1 MTRAFV
7 LSGGGNLGAVQ
18 VGMLDALRERG
29 IVPDLLVGTS
39 VGALNAA
46 YVAGRGMNA
55 DAIEDLTTVWLR
67 VRRRDV
73 FPFDPVRHVLALSGR
88 RPSLCSNDALRRLV
102 ADTLP
107 YRMLE
112 DAAVRA
118 KMGKL
123 YAETVSGN
131 RDRLKLFEDLKIPAF
146 PGGRT
151 FRAPLLFLALNWYAL
166 RDRF

>member
-39 VGALNAA
+39 VGALNAG

-55 DAIEDLTTVWLR
+55 DAIDELTRVWLR

-73 FPFDPVRHVLALSGR
+73 FPFDPVRHVLACPADGR
-88 RPSLCSNDALRRLV
+88 RCAPTTGCADWSRTLCRTGCWRTPTFPS
-102 ADTLP
+102 T
-107 YRMLE
+107 
-112 DAAVRA
+112 
-118 KMGKL
+118 
-123 YAETVSGN
+123 
-131 RDRLKLFEDLKIPAF
+131 
-146 PGGRT
+146 
-151 FRAPLLFLALNWYAL
+151 
-166 RDRF
+166 